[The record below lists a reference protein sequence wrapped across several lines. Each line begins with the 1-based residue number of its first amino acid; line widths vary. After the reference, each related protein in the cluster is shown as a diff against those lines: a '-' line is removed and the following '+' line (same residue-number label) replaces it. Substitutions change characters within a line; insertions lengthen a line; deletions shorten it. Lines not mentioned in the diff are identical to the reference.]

1 MKRKVGDKVI
11 IKSIDWWDEQLKIMN
26 ADTYGVRDE
35 KGFYFF
41 VKEMT
46 EYCSKKAFIEDVRE
60 RFYQISI
67 DGRMIEYYWEDWM
80 FEDNDLEFDYY
91 DLTHENLSKF
101 VWDGNGNVVDQ
112 NDKIAMILPSNSY
125 DEYVVSKDVLFEA
138 SFPLQIRV
146 PKEKEETSIYQFK
159 SFDKVLVR
167 NKCEEKW
174 QCNFFSHYLSL
185 KIGDKMENK
194 YCCVYSEWKQC
205 IPYEGNENLVGR
217 TENPPYYGN

>member
-80 FEDNDLEFDYY
+80 FEDTDKNFDYY
-91 DLTHENLSKF
+91 EFTPQNLRKL
-101 VWDGNGNVVDQ
+101 VWGGNGEVIDQ
-112 NDKIAMILPSNSY
+112 NDKILNLYPTFVIGEALLKDNSIFSA
-125 DEYVVSKDVLFEA
+125 VGPFK
-138 SFPLQIRV
+138 IRV

>member
-11 IKSIDWWDEQLKIMN
+11 IKSLDWWKAQLKN
-26 ADTYGVRDE
+26 EYGDVVKDE
-35 KGFYFF
+35 GFYSFTEDMSKF
-41 VKEMT
+41 CGKE
-46 EYCSKKAFIEDVRE
+46 AVIEKVLINQ
-60 RFYQISI
+60 FYHISI
-67 DGRMIEYYWEDWM
+67 NNGRLLSWNWEDWM
-80 FEDNDLEFDYY
+80 FEDTDKNFDYY
-91 DLTHENLSKF
+91 EFTPQNLRKL
-101 VWDGNGNVVDQ
+101 VWGGNGEVIDQ
-112 NDKIAMILPSNSY
+112 NDKILNLYPTFVIGEALLKDNSIFSA
-125 DEYVVSKDVLFEA
+125 VGPFK
-138 SFPLQIRV
+138 IRV

-174 QCNFFSHYLSL
+174 QCNFFSHHLSL

>member
-1 MKRKVGDKVI
+1 MKRKVGDMVT
-11 IKSIDWWDEQLKIMN
+11 IKSFEWWSTQPKNEQGSIE
-26 ADTYGVRDE
+26 RDE
-35 KGFYFF
+35 SYFTEDMAKF
-41 VKEMT
+41 CGKTVKIKIAFNNGL
-46 EYCSKKAFIEDVRE
+46 YFIEPIE
-60 RFYQISI
+60 GISSFCN
-67 DGRMIEYYWEDWM
+67 WKDWM
-80 FEDNDLEFDYY
+80 FEDTDKNFDYY
-91 DLTHENLSKF
+91 EFTPQNLRKL
-101 VWDGNGNVVDQ
+101 VWGGNGEVIDQ
-112 NDKIAMILPSNSY
+112 NDKILNLYPTFVIGEALLKDNSIFSA
-125 DEYVVSKDVLFEA
+125 VGPFK
-138 SFPLQIRV
+138 IRV